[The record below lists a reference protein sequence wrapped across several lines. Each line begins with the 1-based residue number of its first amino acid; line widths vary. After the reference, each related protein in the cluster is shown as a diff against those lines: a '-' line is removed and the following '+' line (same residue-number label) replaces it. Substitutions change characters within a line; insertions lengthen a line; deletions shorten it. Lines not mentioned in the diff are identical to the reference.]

1 MAATAV
7 ASVALLMYGSRKS
20 TGDYDLSSDAVTGEI
35 LKCPKKKLLAILE
48 DMQMEY
54 TPYYTH
60 YYHLLTAL
68 PTEYR
73 NKTIL
78 QQKLREKI
86 CAKLEQKTMQIQ
98 ENIVEKYLID
108 GGVNELATWINF
120 YCKACPQVAAIVNLF
135 QINEDKLFLK
145 TPPEKPDWD
154 LQFSPRLS
162 KKVYL

>member
-7 ASVALLMYGSRKS
+7 ASMALLMYGKKKVS
-20 TGDYDLSSDAVTGEI
+20 GDSDLDLDELSGEI
-35 LKCPKKKLLAILE
+35 VKCPKRKLLAILE
-48 DMQMEY
+48 EMQMEY

-60 YYHLLTAL
+60 YYHLLSAL

-98 ENIVEKYLID
+98 ENIVEKYLIE

-120 YCKACPQVAAIVNLF
+120 YCKECSHVAAIVNLF
-135 QINEDKLFLK
+135 QVNEDRLFLK
-145 TPPEKPDWD
+145 TPPEKPNWD
-154 LQFSPRLS
+154 L
-162 KKVYL
+162 